1 MSSRTCLHLDNY
13 GFKYLCILD
22 WVCRLE
28 KHNISGSLHCWD
40 DEDKLWD
47 SRVCLTSEVFSYM
60 QLKNNYIIKINYRR
74 YHAIMHIKE
83 DSTYLTEP
91 PKQTPTS
98 NQKWK
103 EYAYHMLGID
113 ICKKSLKTKNIL
125 LQNKK
130 YFTTKQKLQFVL

>member
-1 MSSRTCLHLDNY
+1 
-13 GFKYLCILD
+13 
-22 WVCRLE
+22 
-28 KHNISGSLHCWD
+28 
-40 DEDKLWD
+40 
-47 SRVCLTSEVFSYM
+47 
-60 QLKNNYIIKINYRR
+60 
-74 YHAIMHIKE
+74 MHIKE

-103 EYAYHMLGID
+103 VYAYHMLGID